1 MQSYIENKD
10 YQFDQSLTHKEKTV
24 KQTLENIEKLALSK
38 SSAELR
44 RDYAEI
50 SDHAKADPKTYL
62 DFLVESNLHLLER
75 DDKNSIAQMHKYYD
89 YSMRQKLTVFN
100 KDKGYP
106 EFKAWATKVN
116 QPELYKAGICYRLGQ
131 YD

>member
-1 MQSYIENKD
+1 
-10 YQFDQSLTHKEKTV
+10 
-24 KQTLENIEKLALSK
+24 LENIEKFSLSK

-44 RDYAEI
+44 REYAQI
-50 SDHAKADPKTYL
+50 SDHAKVDSKTYL
-62 DFLVESNLHLLER
+62 DFLVESNLYLLEH
-75 DDKNSIAQMHKYYD
+75 DDQNSISLMHKYYD

-100 KDKGYP
+100 KEKGYP

-131 YD
+131 YDQALTSINEAIKISQGKSEGASLLHC